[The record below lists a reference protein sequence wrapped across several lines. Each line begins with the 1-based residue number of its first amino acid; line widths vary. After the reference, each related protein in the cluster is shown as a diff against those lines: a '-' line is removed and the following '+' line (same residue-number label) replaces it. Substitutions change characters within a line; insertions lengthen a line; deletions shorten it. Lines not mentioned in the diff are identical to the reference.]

1 MNWQFIEE
9 ETQMASME
17 HNLSVM
23 KEMQIKILWDG
34 ISLPIILNIFFQ
46 AGNTRSRCRQ
56 GCGEGILYLAGGSWN
71 GHNCYLIFTT

>member
-9 ETQMASME
+9 ETQMANTE

-34 ISLPIILNIFFQ
+34 ISLPIILNIFFK
-46 AGNTRSRCRQ
+46 
-56 GCGEGILYLAGGSWN
+56 LA
-71 GHNCYLIFTT
+71 LPDPDVDKDVEKV

>member
-34 ISLPIILNIFFQ
+34 ISLPIILNIFF
-46 AGNTRSRCRQ
+46 
-56 GCGEGILYLAGGSWN
+56 
-71 GHNCYLIFTT
+71 